1 MDAERY
7 AMKYC
12 KNPNSRY
19 KYFSNGDC
27 TILYL
32 NASKRVICQMM

>member
-1 MDAERY
+1 MDAERH

-27 TILYL
+27 TNFVSQCLKAG
-32 NASKRVICQMM
+32 NMPND